1 MNDIGECNAKQ
12 TKDII
17 IIIDFNIYNQDEKN
31 KSNYD
36 KLDSFIDQTKTILD
50 HYLSSNDRLGALI
63 YKTQYQIICPLVSK
77 NKIDIE
83 SFSKDLIYYKKNILD
98 EKEEEDDS
106 SLNELNGGEILNEKL
121 EIQPGNQ
128 FLSDSGSQESF
139 DTGKKETKNEEII
152 KGLVDSVNYSI
163 NYLKIKEAAKNER
176 YIILFTDIFN
186 TYKITDEII
195 MTNFKNLNK
204 EKEITLL
211 LVGKNKEKD
220 IKYNINNIF
229 DLDEEK
235 QMVKLIYE
243 KFGER
248 SEIIDFENMK
258 KIKNILSSNNVI
270 KDEIIYPNE
279 IYK

>member
-1 MNDIGECNAKQ
+1 
-12 TKDII
+12 
-17 IIIDFNIYNQDEKN
+17 
-31 KSNYD
+31 
-36 KLDSFIDQTKTILD
+36 
-50 HYLSSNDRLGALI
+50 
-63 YKTQYQIICPLVSK
+63 
-77 NKIDIE
+77 
-83 SFSKDLIYYKKNILD
+83 
-98 EKEEEDDS
+98 
-106 SLNELNGGEILNEKL
+106 
-121 EIQPGNQ
+121 
-128 FLSDSGSQESF
+128 
-139 DTGKKETKNEEII
+139 
-152 KGLVDSVNYSI
+152 VNYSI

-258 KIKNILSSNNVI
+258 KIKTILSSNNVI

>member
-1 MNDIGECNAKQ
+1 M
-12 TKDII
+12 
-17 IIIDFNIYNQDEKN
+17 
-31 KSNYD
+31 
-36 KLDSFIDQTKTILD
+36 
-50 HYLSSNDRLGALI
+50 
-63 YKTQYQIICPLVSK
+63 
-77 NKIDIE
+77 
-83 SFSKDLIYYKKNILD
+83 
-98 EKEEEDDS
+98 
-106 SLNELNGGEILNEKL
+106 
-121 EIQPGNQ
+121 
-128 FLSDSGSQESF
+128 
-139 DTGKKETKNEEII
+139 
-152 KGLVDSVNYSI
+152 NYSI

-204 EKEITLL
+204 ENEITLL

-270 KDEIIYPNE
+270 KDEIVYPNE